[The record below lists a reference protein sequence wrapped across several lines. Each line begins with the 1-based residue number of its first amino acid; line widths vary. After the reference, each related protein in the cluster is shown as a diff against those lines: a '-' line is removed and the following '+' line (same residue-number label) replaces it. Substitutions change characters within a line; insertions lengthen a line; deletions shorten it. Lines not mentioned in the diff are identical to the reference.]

1 MACRQALVPEPRTPP
16 TSFPDTVPSTRRR
29 PPLLLLA
36 ILAALLVWSLVRFG
50 LWLSLGDARPDAP
63 LTGAALLLGI
73 AFDLATLA
81 FIAAP
86 ALLIAALWPNRWAS
100 GRLALLLRWCVLG
113 TVLFTLGFG
122 AISEVVFWQEFTTRF
137 NFIAVDYLIYT
148 QEVVNNIR
156 QSYPVGTILG
166 ALAAVVASV
175 VILLAR
181 RLDLSAHPVTWRQ
194 RALLALSGAVLPPT
208 AFALFSVD
216 MMEFSANQYAN
227 ELAGNGLF
235 SLAAAMRR
243 NELDYERYYRTIP
256 QPRADQL
263 LSSLG
268 ANRLQLADAFAAV
281 ETVPRT
287 VELGPFKRSP
297 RHLILISVESLSAEF
312 LGVYGNSQGLT
323 PHLDELAS
331 QGLRFDWMFATGT
344 RTVRGL
350 EALSLGVPPVPG
362 QSIVRRPNNEQLASL
377 GEVLEDN
384 GFKNFFLYGGYGYFD
399 NMNAFFGA
407 NDYTVIDRTDFKK
420 DSIVFENVWGV
431 ADESLYSNTLTT
443 VDASVRAGNRVFAH
457 VMTTSNHRPFTY
469 PGGRIDIPSPGGR
482 EGAVKYTD
490 YAIGKFIADARQKD
504 WFKDTL
510 FVIVADHCASSA
522 GKSKLPVEKYR
533 IAALFYAPDMLE
545 PGVYE
550 RRASQIDLVPTL
562 IDVLGAKG
570 DEHFFGQSLFEEKH
584 RPPRAFISNYQE
596 LGYYRDDRLVIL
608 SPRQRVATFA
618 VDPATL
624 AATPT
629 ANDDALTEEAIAYYQ
644 TASKAFKSGAL
655 RYTERAYTTR

>member
-1 MACRQALVPEPRTPP
+1 M
-16 TSFPDTVPSTRRR
+16 
-29 PPLLLLA
+29 
-36 ILAALLVWSLVRFG
+36 I
-50 LWLSLGDARPDAP
+50 
-63 LTGAALLLGI
+63 
-73 AFDLATLA
+73 
-81 FIAAP
+81 
-86 ALLIAALWPNRWAS
+86 
-100 GRLALLLRWCVLG
+100 
-113 TVLFTLGFG
+113 
-122 AISEVVFWQEFTTRF
+122 
-137 NFIAVDYLIYT
+137 
-148 QEVVNNIR
+148 
-156 QSYPVGTILG
+156 
-166 ALAAVVASV
+166 
-175 VILLAR
+175 
-181 RLDLSAHPVTWRQ
+181 
-194 RALLALSGAVLPPT
+194 
-208 AFALFSVD
+208 
-216 MMEFSANQYAN
+216 M
-227 ELAGNGLF
+227 
-235 SLAAAMRR
+235 
-243 NELDYERYYRTIP
+243 
-256 QPRADQL
+256 
-263 LSSLG
+263 
-268 ANRLQLADAFAAV
+268 
-281 ETVPRT
+281 
-287 VELGPFKRSP
+287 
-297 RHLILISVESLSAEF
+297 ISVESLSAEF

-323 PHLDELAS
+323 PKLDELAS
-331 QGLRFDWMFATGT
+331 KGLRFDWMFATGT

-562 IDVLGAKG
+562 IDILGAKG

-584 RPPRAFISNYQE
+584 LPARAFISNYQE
-596 LGYYRDDRLVIL
+596 LGYYRDDRLVVL